1 MVNAIPRS
9 VYTQERDPLPIVQE
23 DGCAVGQV
31 WMGADNISLTR
42 ILCSECSSPSQLL
55 YPLCYPGPLRQ
66 SEVYEMP

>member
-23 DGCAVGQV
+23 DGCAAGPV
-31 WMGADNISLTR
+31 WMGADNLTLTR
-42 ILCSECSSPSQLL
+42 ILLNVH
-55 YPLCYPGPLRQ
+55 PLASCYTHYAIPALCMRR